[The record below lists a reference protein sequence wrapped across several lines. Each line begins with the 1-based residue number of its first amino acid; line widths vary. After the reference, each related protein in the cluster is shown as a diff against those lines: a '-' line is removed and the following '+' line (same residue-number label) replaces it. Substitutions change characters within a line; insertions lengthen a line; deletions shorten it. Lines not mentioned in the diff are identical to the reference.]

1 MDDYFELLENERID
15 KEEEEESSK
24 KSKKVIK

>member
-15 KEEEEESSK
+15 REEEEEEN
-24 KSKKVIK
+24 